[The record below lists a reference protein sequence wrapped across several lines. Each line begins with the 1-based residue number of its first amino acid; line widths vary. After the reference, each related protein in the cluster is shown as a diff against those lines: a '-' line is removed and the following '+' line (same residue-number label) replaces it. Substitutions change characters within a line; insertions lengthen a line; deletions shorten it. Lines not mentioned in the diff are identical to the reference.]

1 LKHPPST
8 EVYVSR
14 FFRAALILSLVLAV
28 SASAQGPGTKFGA
41 LIGGATLSDLAG
53 GGITSSSRWGGTAG
67 LLLGVNTGRTAL
79 ALEGLWIQQGGEDTR
94 LDYIEIPLTFG
105 PTQVL
110 SGGAMRGRFYSGIN
124 VGFKISCSSSVLS
137 CDNAKGTQWGW
148 PIGLQ
153 LAKITETGS
162 FVGIDVRYTVA
173 LSDAFDFNGVYNRP
187 WAFRLMFGKP
197 LGAPPGHY

>member
-1 LKHPPST
+1 M
-8 EVYVSR
+8 SR
-14 FFRAALILSLVLAV
+14 FFRAVLILSLVLAA

-41 LIGGATLSDLAG
+41 LTGGATLSDLAG

-79 ALEGLWIQQGGEDTR
+79 TIEGMWIQQGGEGAKM
-94 LDYIEIPLTFG
+94 DYIEIPLTFG

-110 SGGAMRGRFYSGIN
+110 AGGAMRGRFYSGIN
-124 VGFKISCSSSVLS
+124 VGFKVSCSSDVLD
-137 CDNAKGTQWGW
+137 CDNAKGSQWGW

-153 LAKITETGS
+153 FAKITETGS
-162 FVGIDVRYTVA
+162 FVGVDVRYTVA

-187 WAFRLMFGKP
+187 WVFRLMFGKA

>member
-1 LKHPPST
+1 MP
-8 EVYVSR
+8 R
-14 FFRAALILSLVLAV
+14 FFRAALLLPFVLAA
-28 SASAQGPGTKFGA
+28 SASAQGPGTRFGA
-41 LIGGATLSDLAG
+41 LTGGASLSDLAG
-53 GGITSSSRWGGTAG
+53 GGISTNSRWGGTAG

-79 ALEGLWIQQGGEDTR
+79 TIEGLWIQQGGSDTH

-110 SGGAMRGRFYSGIN
+110 AGGAMRGRFYSGIN
-124 VGFKISCSSSVLS
+124 IGFKVSCSSDLS
-137 CDNAKGTQWGW
+137 SLACDDAKGSQWGW

-162 FVGIDVRYTVA
+162 FVGVDVRYTVA
-173 LSDAFDFNGVYNRP
+173 LSDAFDFSGAYNRP
-187 WAFRLMFGKP
+187 WVFRLMFGKA